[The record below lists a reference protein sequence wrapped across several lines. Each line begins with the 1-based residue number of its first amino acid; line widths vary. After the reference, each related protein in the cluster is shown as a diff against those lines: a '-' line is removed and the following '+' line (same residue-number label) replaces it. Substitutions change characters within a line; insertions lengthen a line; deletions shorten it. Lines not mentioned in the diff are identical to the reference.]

1 MMTSSPGASWRRRL
15 TVLVHVDVLNSC
27 GRFIFGI
34 KLTAGFR
41 REMSVTEMF
50 SYIQGFLSAD
60 QDIREVSTNSTALA
74 HRDC

>member
-1 MMTSSPGASWRRRL
+1 M